1 MLLDIFKKFL
11 QWAFLIFRFID
22 KETEPQG
29 GELLKGG
36 GTGGNASRYI
46 LDLHFTIGNH
56 TASLI

>member
-36 GTGGNASRYI
+36 AQVATPAGTFWTG
-46 LDLHFTIGNH
+46 T
-56 TASLI
+56 SLLGTTQPH

>member
-36 GTGGNASRYI
+36 GAQVATPAGT
-46 LDLHFTIGNH
+46 FWTC
-56 TASLI
+56 TSLLGTTQPH